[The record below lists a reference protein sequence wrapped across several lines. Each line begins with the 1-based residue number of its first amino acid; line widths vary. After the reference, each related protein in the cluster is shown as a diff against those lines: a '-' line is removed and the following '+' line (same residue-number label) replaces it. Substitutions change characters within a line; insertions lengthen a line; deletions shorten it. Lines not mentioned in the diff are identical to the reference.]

1 LQKIQPE
8 DLERGAGLFVLGEHV
23 TVCARIDL
31 AGALLASNVP
41 NARDGVAVLALTVDS
56 TTTAVVKVGE
66 GVNALVITTNQARNR
81 ASREALRASCNVTG
95 AVLTLL
101 GSEAFVPLAVFTI
114 LLVIVTVIGFTRR
127 CGWVGRVGR
136 GRGRVAAERVVG
148 PLPVVVALRRGGVT
162 GWLLVRSTAAQ
173 SLVPRPVVGAVFAG
187 RRAGRIAWSSAGKT
201 AVLTAPLEL
210 AMSTVSCSSED
221 EGNSQSQEKNARN
234 ERHVEK

>member
-1 LQKIQPE
+1 
-8 DLERGAGLFVLGEHV
+8 LGEHV

-41 NARDGVAVLALTVDS
+41 NAKDGVTVLALTVDS
-56 TTTAVVKVGE
+56 TTAAVVKIGK
-66 GVNALVITTNQARNR
+66 GVDALVITTNQARYG
-81 ASREALRASCNVTG
+81 ASRETLRASCNVTG

-101 GSEAFVPLAVFTI
+101 GGEAFVPIAFLTI
-114 LLVIVTVIGFTRR
+114 VLVIITVVGFTRR
-127 CGWVGRVGR
+127 SRRVGRVSR

-148 PLPVVVALRRGGVT
+148 PRPVVTALGRSGVT

-173 SLVPRPVVGAVFAG
+173 SLVPRPVVGAVFTG
-187 RRAGRIAWSSAGKT
+187 RRGRRIAWSSAGKT

-210 AMSTVSCSSED
+210 VMSAVSSSSED
-221 EGNSQSQEKNARN
+221 EGNSQSQEKDARN